1 MKPGFSSLNPYAA
14 AYIPLSKRETDDR
27 TYVTTKDSSRSN
39 ESVWFG
45 NPQNFTHNQHHSK
58 AYLESDAPG
67 TATLQSPKSYAVKS
81 YPAHGYYGSSSQN
94 VIKVSENEDFD
105 MDMEY
110 LGMSFP
116 GISDQSLSDVYLANR
131 GDLDATI
138 DMLNQLEVTFIFFF
152 FNVDVKYYSRCKY
165 HTLSS
170 TIYPSTVML
179 LCITYKYSNTA
190 ACNSESS

>member
-1 MKPGFSSLNPYAA
+1 MKPGLSSLNPYAA

-58 AYLESDAPG
+58 PYLESDAPG
-67 TATLQSPKSYAVKS
+67 TATLQSPKSYAVKN

-138 DMLNQLEVTFIFFF
+138 DMLNQLEFE
-152 FNVDVKYYSRCKY
+152 S
-165 HTLSS
+165 
-170 TIYPSTVML
+170 
-179 LCITYKYSNTA
+179 
-190 ACNSESS
+190 SESLPDTLDIGDVSESGLVGNNAWKLKNVAGEASRSPKS